1 MGIDASHLTAKG
13 FGETN
18 PIDKNDDAEGKANN
32 RRVEFLR
39 K

>member
-1 MGIDASHLTAKG
+1 MGIGESRLTTKG

-32 RRVEFLR
+32 RRVEFV
-39 K
+39 KI